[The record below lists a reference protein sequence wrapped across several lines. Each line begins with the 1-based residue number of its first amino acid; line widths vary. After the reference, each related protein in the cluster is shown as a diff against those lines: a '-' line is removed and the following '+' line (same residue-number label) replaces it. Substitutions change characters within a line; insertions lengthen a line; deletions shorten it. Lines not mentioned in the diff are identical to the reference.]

1 MRKFL
6 LRHIISLVMLI
17 AFETTALV
25 QKNRSLAL
33 FSLGY
38 VVLIFVGEWYIE
50 WYIYSLVM
58 YIREKKKE
66 ER

>member
-25 QKNRSLAL
+25 QKNRSLTL

-38 VVLIFVGEWYIE
+38 VVLIFVGE

>member
-17 AFETTALV
+17 AFEVTALV

-38 VVLIFVGEWYIE
+38 VVLIFVGEWYI
-50 WYIYSLVM
+50 YSLVM

>member
-1 MRKFL
+1 MRKVL

-38 VVLIFVGEWYIE
+38 VVLIFVGEWYI
-50 WYIYSLVM
+50 YSLVM

>member
-17 AFETTALV
+17 AFEATALV

-38 VVLIFVGEWYIE
+38 VVLIFVGEWYI
-50 WYIYSLVM
+50 YSLVV
-58 YIREKKKE
+58 YIRERRKE
-66 ER
+66 ERK

>member
-17 AFETTALV
+17 AFEVTALV

-38 VVLIFVGEWYIE
+38 VVLIFVGEWYI
-50 WYIYSLVM
+50 YSLVV
-58 YIREKKKE
+58 YIRERRKE
-66 ER
+66 ERK

>member
-38 VVLIFVGEWYIE
+38 IVLIFVGE

>member
-1 MRKFL
+1 
-6 LRHIISLVMLI
+6 MLI

-38 VVLIFVGEWYIE
+38 VVLIFVGEWYI
-50 WYIYSLVM
+50 YSLVM

>member
-33 FSLGY
+33 F
-38 VVLIFVGEWYIE
+38 E

>member
-38 VVLIFVGEWYIE
+38 VVLIFVGEWYI
-50 WYIYSLVM
+50 YSLVM

>member
-33 FSLGY
+33 FSLGH
-38 VVLIFVGEWYIE
+38 VVLIFVGE

>member
-38 VVLIFVGEWYIE
+38 VVLIIVGE